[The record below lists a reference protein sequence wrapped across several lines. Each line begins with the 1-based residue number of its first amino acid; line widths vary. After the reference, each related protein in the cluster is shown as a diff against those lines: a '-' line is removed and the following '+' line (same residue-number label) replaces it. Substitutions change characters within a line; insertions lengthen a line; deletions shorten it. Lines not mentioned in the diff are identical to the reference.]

1 MNNPEIPVYGRSPVL
16 NILVAVYFL
25 LIGNGLLTIF
35 LSVNLARNQLSTNV
49 IGLVMSGY
57 YFGFILGTRA
67 AHRIVNT
74 FGHIRAFV
82 IFAALAACSALLH
95 GVIVSLSAWLLLR
108 FMFGGFY
115 YSVYPLAVCITADEF
130 SSAQLVAASATILQ
144 VWGISAAIGPIASA
158 YLMSAFGT
166 DALFYFLGTTGLLL
180 SLIGYQWR
188 GLGHIPGEQS
198 EFIAVPR
205 TTPIIAQLDPRS
217 EEP

>member
-1 MNNPEIPVYGRSPVL
+1 MTAGITLYVCIIVTLLAFAIACFSPR
-16 NILVAVYFL
+16 
-25 LIGNGLLTIF
+25 G
-35 LSVNLARNQLSTNV
+35 
-49 IGLVMSGY
+49 
-57 YFGFILGTRA
+57 
-67 AHRIVNT
+67 
-74 FGHIRAFV
+74 
-82 IFAALAACSALLH
+82 
-95 GVIVSLSAWLLLR
+95 WLLLALV
-108 FMFGGFY
+108 FLFGGFY

-188 GLGHIPGEQS
+188 GLGHIPREQS

-217 EEP
+217 KEP